1 MSTVADIRS
10 RELRRFGISRKT
22 VAFDKSNVM
31 RRLGI
36 RGTAEL
42 TK

>member
-22 VAFDKSNVM
+22 AAFHKSNM
-31 RRLGI
+31 TRRLGI